1 MTSVTLSQF
10 RNRQSDDIAA
20 AQRDP
25 VEITSRGAGRRV
37 AYSISYVPSATT
49 IITSATW
56 RSSAASRADTG
67 RG

>member
-25 VEITSRGAGRRV
+25 VEIASRGAGRRV
-37 AYSISYVPSATT
+37 AYSISCVPAATT
-49 IITSATW
+49 VITSVTW